1 MFPAHNDTHEKFYFL
16 SRTMRAKWTNTRA
29 ICKSYNMDVLSLDC
43 EAETEHFRNLCKINH
58 KKLDQFTLLGGMNL
72 VPKSKE
78 HWYWVNSGEQI
89 DHRIKFSIGEPNFNY
104 DDELCLA
111 IVKFS
116 AGLLFLFNDVPCNY
130 KCYDYLSTDLCRF
143 LCQKIGLIGIK

>member
-1 MFPAHNDTHEKFYFL
+1 
-16 SRTMRAKWTNTRA
+16 
-29 ICKSYNMDVLSLDC
+29 MDVLSLDC

-89 DHRIKFSIGEPNFNY
+89 DHRMKFNAGEPNFKN
-104 DDELCLA
+104 DNEFCLA
-111 IVKFS
+111 IAKYSPAVNYF
-116 AGLLFLFNDVPCNY
+116 FDDVPCN
-130 KCYDYLSTDLCRF
+130 STCDDEYYTSNYLCRF
-143 LCQKIGLIGIK
+143 LCQKIGLIEIQ